1 MENNDSP
8 KTLKNSEDMSESID
22 IINTN
27 KSEEKKIKKLKHQ
40 KKKKKQINYFFKEV
54 VNLKINN
61 HNMNNKSENLI
72 FPKNNYK
79 SQYYKHVGNTIFL
92 FMDKNDNPLLI
103 IGPHWPLFVCFFSI
117 INILYFIIIFKLWNK
132 FSYKSKITNQISYW
146 SYTLSYLY
154 TSLINPGYPK
164 NNNERKNGYPREE
177 FYLCSVCKFYVKKR
191 TDASHCDD
199 CGICIEGLDHHCPWT
214 SHCIGK
220 NNVVAF
226 YIFIISTLFSICYLP
241 LAFCHFLK

>member
-8 KTLKNSEDMSESID
+8 KALNNSEDMSKSID
-22 IINTN
+22 DIITS
-27 KSEEKKIKKLKHQ
+27 KSEEKKIKKKKY
-40 KKKKKQINYFFKEV
+40 KKKNKKKVNHILKEV
-54 VNLKINN
+54 INLKINN
-61 HNMNNKSENLI
+61 NKLENLI
-72 FPKNNYK
+72 VPGSGNK
-79 SQYYKHVGNTIFL
+79 SQYYKYVGKTIFV

-117 INILYFIIIFKLWNK
+117 INILYFIVIFKLWNR
-132 FSYKSKITNQISYW
+132 FSFKSKITNQISYW

-164 NNNERKNGYPREE
+164 NNNERRNGYPREE
-177 FYLCSVCKFYVKKR
+177 FYFCSVCKFYAKKS

-214 SHCIGK
+214 SHCVGK
-220 NNVVAF
+220 NNTISF